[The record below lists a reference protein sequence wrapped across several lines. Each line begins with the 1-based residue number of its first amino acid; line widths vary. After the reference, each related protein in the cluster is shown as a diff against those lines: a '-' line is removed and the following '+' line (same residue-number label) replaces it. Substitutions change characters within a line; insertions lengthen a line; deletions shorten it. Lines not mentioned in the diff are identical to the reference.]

1 MSQTS
6 ASSDVCRASICHWR
20 SEGDGLD
27 VTVVLVEE
35 KMALSVEVTEGT
47 EDVCDEVEEGL
58 SDKGGEGGGRN
69 GGDKAVLVE
78 DDGRGEDDKE
88 LRGMCVDECN
98 VLTLVFVLIEG
109 TDKEE
114 GKRCEEVGLTASVG
128 VALGLG

>member
-1 MSQTS
+1 MQTS
-6 ASSDVCRASICHWR
+6 TSSDVCRASICRWR

-58 SDKGGEGGGRN
+58 SNKGEEGGGQN
-69 GGDKAVLVE
+69 GGDEAVLVE

-88 LRGMCVDECN
+88 LRGMCVDECD
-98 VLTLVFVLIEG
+98 VLTLVFVLIKG
-109 TDKEE
+109 TDEEE
-114 GKRCEEVGLTASVG
+114 GKRCEEVGWTALIG
-128 VALGLG
+128 VALDLG